1 MFPPPRAPSPR
12 QRSASCSTD
21 DHSSTK
27 DRPRGLFHRH
37 YAHDLSISS
46 QSLATTNSHH
56 DDLPTPSVPT
66 RASHTSAHSTPMTSP
81 STGHS
86 SPFPGSL
93 SSATSE
99 STPSAESKFRS
110 DFGML
115 IPGPSS
121 AYSPI
126 HGSASSRSSN
136 HVSPWSRST
145 TESDPQASAPR
156 FGKRPSGYFSY
167 RPLTAPHSPLVFAT
181 AGSADAS
188 PADHHM
194 RSHSRLTESIKN
206 IFSKNAVPSPSRF
219 SFNSATITPQD
230 NDTSSS
236 SFRVAAAAGKWS
248 MTPRKSRPPDLEI
261 SGSVAPALPC
271 PARGS
276 NTSID
281 AHRRYASEA
290 TPKIYDARMGSASQP
305 SQENLGASF
314 RNVPPTRARE
324 PKTRNV
330 LRRRP
335 SGSAKPFRG
344 QERGMSSPSCPNG
357 ADANPLRLP
366 LKEDMS
372 RQGGMPL
379 PLTPAG
385 AVAEAYKQQEL
396 HRDDTPSPPKL
407 SIDDRMSPSASHD
420 GGYDQDHPKPLPM
433 PHYTVFGPSSERRAQ
448 PGSPDDRSGWL
459 EADQRIFTTSQAISS
474 HQPSMSDPGGHGIT
488 RKLSTRWRKIKGEGV
503 VTEGSPLHDKWHT
516 KGRPSLQEMWGV
528 DKSSLRA
535 TGQSMDGVPDAGDCA
550 LASPIPGRSG
560 SEKGEKS
567 EGLKLWRMV
576 RQISTGGLR
585 DRFLSG
591 KAVPPVPAIPK
602 ELLEKGNQGERNNEP
617 LSRHQLSSCSPDKDI
632 RTPTAPKH
640 MAFAR
645 PSLAT
650 SSSPNSSD
658 VASTQFFRK
667 THSTRSS
674 VSSYG
679 EAVVVTR
686 TPESVLDRHIIA
698 PLEQLRLGDDHVE
711 NGEPSTS
718 SLSLQRSPR
727 RSTSVPT
734 GLRTV
739 EDGEDDDAPLPS
751 PSRQTCSLE
760 SPSAGS
766 SRPSSTPTSAP
777 GSARA
782 SYQSPGVVL
791 KQLRMVDGIVSL
803 SPPPRPTKNPGRGGG
818 GSMASSPSH
827 PMVVKQ
833 VDGAV
838 GTGIGGVIRGVR
850 QMDRTPS
857 GQSDMT
863 ARLESPEPGRSQG
876 QDQDQDA
883 SPHTRTRLTFRE
895 LDAPRRPPLTE
906 REKADIWN
914 DLLAQSDKAG
924 GTLHFK
930 GAAELMSDSMRLSR
944 DSEE

>member
-12 QRSASCSTD
+12 QRSASCSIDD

-27 DRPRGLFHRH
+27 DRPRRLFHRH
-37 YAHDLSISS
+37 YVHDLSTSS

-56 DDLPTPSVPT
+56 DVPSPSVPT
-66 RASHTSAHSTPMTSP
+66 RASHISTHSTPMTSP
-81 STGHS
+81 SIGHS

-99 STPSAESKFRS
+99 SVPSAESKFRS
-110 DFGML
+110 DFGIL

-126 HGSASSRSSN
+126 HGSASSRSS
-136 HVSPWSRST
+136 HPVSPWSRST

-156 FGKRPSGYFSY
+156 IDKRPSGYFSH

-181 AGSADAS
+181 AGSTDTS

-206 IFSKNAVPSPSRF
+206 IFSRNTVPSPSRF

-230 NDTSSS
+230 NDASSS
-236 SFRVAAAAGKWS
+236 SFRVPASAGKWT

-261 SGSVAPALPC
+261 SGSVAPALPS

-290 TPKIYDARMGSASQP
+290 TPKIYDARMGSGPPP
-305 SQENLGASF
+305 SQENLGISL

-335 SGSAKPFRG
+335 SGSSKLSKAR
-344 QERGMSSPSCPNG
+344 ERGMGSPSRSNEADPNS
-357 ADANPLRLP
+357 LRLP
-366 LKEDMS
+366 IKEDVS
-372 RQGGMPL
+372 RQGGIPL

-396 HRDDTPSPPKL
+396 HRDDTPSPSKL

-420 GGYDQDHPKPLPM
+420 GGYDQDHPKPLPT
-433 PHYTVFGPSSERRAQ
+433 PYYTVFGSSSERRAQ

-459 EADQRIFTTSQAISS
+459 EADQRISTTSRAIPS

-503 VTEGSPLHDKWHT
+503 VTEESPLRDKWHS
-516 KGRPSLQEMWGV
+516 KARPSLQEIWGV
-528 DKSSLRA
+528 DKTSLRA
-535 TGQSMDGVPDAGDCA
+535 TGQSMDGVPDAGDGA
-550 LASPIPGRSG
+550 RASPIPGHAQSG
-560 SEKGEKS
+560 PEKGEKS
-567 EGLKLWRMV
+567 EGTKLWRLV

-585 DRFLSG
+585 DRFLPG
-591 KAVPPVPAIPK
+591 KAVPPVPTIPK
-602 ELLEKGNQGERNNEP
+602 ELLQKANQGERDNEP
-617 LSRHQLSSCSPDKDI
+617 LSRHQLSSCSPDKDYI
-632 RTPTAPKH
+632 RAPTAPKH
-640 MAFAR
+640 MAVAR

-667 THSTRSS
+667 THSARSS
-674 VSSYG
+674 ISSYG
-679 EAVVVTR
+679 EAVVVSR

-711 NGEPSTS
+711 NDEPSTS
-718 SLSLQRSPR
+718 SLPSQRSPR
-727 RSTSVPT
+727 RSTSVPA

-739 EDGEDDDAPLPS
+739 EDAEVDDVPLPS
-751 PSRQTCSLE
+751 PSRQTLSWEL
-760 SPSAGS
+760 PSAGP

-791 KQLRMVDGIVSL
+791 GQSRMVDGIVSL
-803 SPPPRPTKNPGRGGG
+803 SPPPRPSKNPGRGGG
-818 GSMASSPSH
+818 GNVASSPSH

-833 VDGAV
+833 VDAAV
-838 GTGIGGVIRGVR
+838 GTVR
-850 QMDRTPS
+850 QMGRTPS

-876 QDQDQDA
+876 RDRDRDRDRDA
-883 SPHTRTRLTFRE
+883 SPHTRTRLTFRK

-924 GTLHFK
+924 GTLHIK
-930 GAAELMSDSMRLSR
+930 GTAELMSDSMRLSTH
-944 DSEE
+944 SEV